1 MGQLLERLELALE
14 RFADRTALLDLEG
27 RALTY
32 GSLADRSVQIA
43 ETVTAGPPGTR
54 HAVCLPKGFAS
65 VAAILGIIR
74 SGAAYLPLDFDA
86 PDSRNA
92 YILEDARIR
101 TLITTPER
109 ADSLQDALPVSSR
122 ASLHSG
128 DQELAILDLNWPGQA
143 LPDVPED
150 LAYILYTSGST
161 GRPKGVMITDDNAW
175 SFVEWAADTFRVTER
190 DVVSSIAPFHFD
202 LSVFDLYAA
211 LTRGSAIVLVDAA
224 AAKNPMILAEIIDRF
239 GISVWY
245 ATPTT
250 LKMMLRFGRLERY
263 HHRSLRVVLF
273 AGEVFPIEPLN
284 ALRARWA
291 RASFHNLYGPTETN
305 VCTWYD
311 LPPQP
316 EEGRRLPYPIGKP
329 CPFAVCFLD
338 NDGQYVP
345 ALPDHEGEL
354 LVGGRSVMAG
364 YLNQPERNALAF
376 VDVQGNRF
384 YRTGDLVRVNE
395 DGQIIYLSRRDRMVK
410 RNGYRIELGEIE
422 AALHRHPDVTESG
435 AIATGATQGDTRI
448 LVFYSTRDGQPLDTL
463 DLQRHTG
470 GEVPSYM
477 LPDQYLFLEEMPKT
491 STHKID
497 YPALAQID

>member
-1 MGQLLERLELALE
+1 MALE
-14 RFADRTALLDLEG
+14 RFRDRTALLDLEG
-27 RALTY
+27 RSLTY
-32 GSLADRSVQIA
+32 GVLAERSGQISGA
-43 ETVTAGPPGTR
+43 LPPGAPGTR
-54 HAVCLPKGFAS
+54 HAVCLPKGFSA
-65 VAAILGIIR
+65 VTAILGIIR

-101 TLITTPER
+101 ALITTPER
-109 ADSLQDALPVSSR
+109 AASLQDTLPVRSR
-122 ASLHSG
+122 DSLLCG
-128 DQELAILDLNWPGQA
+128 DRELAILHLNWPGEA
-143 LPDVPED
+143 LPDVPAD

-239 GISVWY
+239 GITVWY

-250 LKMMLRFGRLERY
+250 LKMMLRFGRLDRY
-263 HHRSLRVVLF
+263 HHRSLRVILF

-291 RASFHNLYGPTETN
+291 QASFHNLYGPTETN

-311 LPPQP
+311 LPAQV
-316 EEGRRLPYPIGKP
+316 EEERRLPYPIGKP
-329 CPFAVCFLD
+329 CPFAVCFLE
-338 NDGQYVP
+338 NDGKYAP
-345 ALPDHEGEL
+345 ALPGHEGEL

-364 YLNQPERNALAF
+364 YLNQPDRNALAF
-376 VDVQGNRF
+376 VDVQGTRC
-384 YRTGDLVRVNE
+384 YRTGDLVRVDE

-422 AALHRHPDVTESG
+422 AALHRHPDVTEAG

-477 LPDQYLFLEEMPKT
+477 LPDQYLFLGEMPKT

-497 YPALAQID
+497 YPALAQIA